1 MRSGTRWE
9 AAEGLEREAEPWS
22 ISRESI
28 YRGSKGQKRRRRS
41 EDWSQVTEH
50 GDEEDEGE
58 RGRME
63 EWAMAEE

>member
-1 MRSGTRWE
+1 M
-9 AAEGLEREAEPWS
+9 EREAEPWS

-50 GDEEDEGE
+50 GDEEDEDE
-58 RGRME
+58 RGEGWRSGQWRRSE
-63 EWAMAEE
+63 G

>member
-1 MRSGTRWE
+1 
-9 AAEGLEREAEPWS
+9 LEREAEPWS